1 MGQGAP
7 ETAALPDPR
16 PWQAVLA
23 PPAMAS
29 RPIRNVVVFG
39 AGGPLGAVT
48 ARELASTYRLR
59 LTDARPIADIIAEAK
74 PQMPGAPLP
83 TLLGEPHTYQV
94 VDIRDPAQVL
104 AACEGMDAIVNC
116 AVVRWVTPG
125 AFQVNTLGMYHL
137 MRAAQAHG
145 IRRIVQTGPLMVE
158 GPAVVNAFYA
168 GDYDLTEAAPPR
180 LFDYLYYHSKS
191 LGHEIAR
198 VFAETL
204 GFEVPVLLFAGLTD
218 PALPGG
224 PGGGFVISWE
234 DAARAVRRALE
245 IPSLPN
251 PMEFFHV
258 AVERPQRKFDF
269 SKLKTVLGW
278 QPRDGLEHHW
288 RR

>member
-1 MGQGAP
+1 MP
-7 ETAALPDPR
+7 ITTSVRAAR
-16 PWQAVLA
+16 
-23 PPAMAS
+23 
-29 RPIRNVVVFG
+29 
-39 AGGPLGAVT
+39 
-48 ARELASTYRLR
+48 
-59 LTDARPIADIIAEAK
+59 
-74 PQMPGAPLP
+74 
-83 TLLGEPHTYQV
+83 
-94 VDIRDPAQVL
+94 
-104 AACEGMDAIVNC
+104 NC
-116 AVVRWVTPG
+116 AVVRWVLPG

-145 IRRIVQTGPLMVE
+145 IRRIVQTGPLMVD

-258 AVERPQRKFDF
+258 AVEQPQRKFDF
-269 SKLKTVLGW
+269 NKLKTVLGW

>member
-1 MGQGAP
+1 
-7 ETAALPDPR
+7 
-16 PWQAVLA
+16 
-23 PPAMAS
+23 MAS

-74 PQMPGAPLP
+74 PQMLGAPLP

-94 VDIRDPAQVL
+94 VDIRDPVQVL

-116 AVVRWVTPG
+116 AVVRWVLPG

-145 IRRIVQTGPLMVE
+145 IRRIVQTGPLMVD

-224 PGGGFVISWE
+224 PRGGFVISWE

-245 IPSLPN
+245 IPTLPN

-258 AVERPQRKFDF
+258 AVEQPQRKFDF